1 MSAPPPL
8 RDTIKIRRIVQR
20 GEVTH
25 VIKEPDKQ
33 TYFRFDEAQFF
44 MLGLFDGNRDVSEL
58 VKLFNKTNTE
68 YEYDEETL
76 NELVSSVKDFRLL
89 QRSKEEE
96 RVALV
101 EKLKE
106 QRKGRFLQAK
116 GSLLHMR
123 FHLHDPNEFFD
134 RIISRM
140 QWVWSPFGVKLSLIL
155 IAVSIVMILI
165 QIDRFVADFERVF
178 FFAQQGGWNIFNI
191 WLVALGG
198 IAFHEIGHGL
208 TCKHYGGDV
217 DDMGFLLLAF
227 QPCLYCN
234 VNDAWLFENNRHKI
248 YVALAGVWIE
258 LVLAAIGVFIW
269 TVVDVDNLLGRIS
282 FILATVAT
290 ASSLFLNLNPLM
302 KFDGYYILSDIM
314 EIPNL
319 RQNSLDWFS
328 YSLKKHLFRLD
339 EDPPFVPSARE
350 KRIYF
355 NYGLLIVLYLTIM
368 LSGMAYLGYAL
379 IAQAYGTVGVVLF
392 LLLVAK
398 FVKMM
403 TGKWSETL
411 KEVVMKS
418 FFSTPLRRLFSTIV
432 GIFFVAALFLWSPH
446 VVVFSD
452 GEVDAETLQ
461 VHAPDNGFI
470 KYVGYRQDRSL
481 IGKEGESL
489 FILDSP
495 DLTLEKSRLMS
506 QMRGMELDHTT
517 TMSLRERDQTV
528 DIKYRSLRLQI
539 DNVIQKIRNLDVV
552 VPAGRWL
559 VDGPPPQ
566 TMSKRYFGRGETV
579 FTLMHDRYRSI
590 NVVLEQSDLALIRIG
605 NQVRVR
611 LSGSPKTI
619 FNGEVE
625 TITPVAKMDGPNRLF
640 QLRLKMDVPDHIE
653 PPPPSMTGE
662 VRILGEK
669 APLWAHIL
677 RPIRSTFR
685 IDLWL

>member
-1 MSAPPPL
+1 LSAPPPL

-640 QLRLKMDVPDHIE
+640 QLRIKMDVPDHIE